1 MLCCAVLCALQA
13 VPSWFV
19 KVTEFK
25 DRLLAAN
32 AGTYWVPRHVKDG
45 RFHNWL
51 ESARDWCVCS
61 SAVWLTHRRPKPG
74 L

>member
-1 MLCCAVLCALQA
+1 

-19 KVTEFK
+19 KVTDFR

-32 AGTYWVPRHVKDG
+32 ASTYWVPRHVKDG

-51 ESARDWCVCS
+51 ESARDWC
-61 SAVWLTHRRPKPG
+61 APTFLHTHTSGPRILITNARKFHNAY
-74 L
+74 